1 MKARIRFTSPIGLDG
16 EDAIITI
23 TDIKKCKVEIV
34 IPMKSLMHALM
45 GVAGVDCEMDIFNI
59 SKVRTE
65 FDRIKDMDIDEF
77 TEWLQE
83 FSLEYVL
90 TEDTIKHQLS
100 QEVNK

>member
-16 EDAIITI
+16 KDAIITV
-23 TDIKKCKVEIV
+23 TDMKKCKVEVV

-45 GVAGVDCEMDIFNI
+45 GTAGIDCEMDILNI
-59 SKVRTE
+59 SKVKTE
-65 FDRIKDMDIDEF
+65 FDRVKSMDLDEF
-77 TEWLQE
+77 TKWLQE

-100 QEVNK
+100 QEIK

>member
-1 MKARIRFTSPIGLDG
+1 MKARIRFTRPIELDG
-16 EDAIITI
+16 ENAIITI
-23 TDIKKCKVEIV
+23 TDMKKHKVEIV

-45 GVAGVDCEMDIFNI
+45 GVSGVDCEMDIFNI
-59 SKVRTE
+59 SMVRTE

-77 TEWLQE
+77 AEWLQE

-100 QEVNK
+100 QEVE